1 MIKPRKLLPGD
12 RVATVSPSSGSAGE
26 PAFRWRY
33 EIGVRRLKE
42 LFGFDVVAMPNSLKG
57 IEYNSKHPEGRAE
70 DLMAAFSDKSIK
82 AIICNIGGDDSIR
95 LMPFLDQEVICNNP
109 KVLTGFSDTT
119 SVHMIC
125 YGSGLSTFYGP
136 ALLTDFA
143 ENCGVFGYMADYFR
157 RATFETG
164 AIGQVSSPGYWTSEF
179 LDWND
184 KELNRSPRRTK
195 RTGGFGL
202 LCGAGVAEGKLLG
215 GCLSVLDRIA
225 DTPAFPA
232 PEHWKGAI
240 VFLETPETTPPPE
253 LFEAQMRTMLQ
264 KEVLQEAAG
273 LIFAR
278 PYGNTYNDEYKAIL
292 RKLICDELGLKHMPV
307 LTGLPFG
314 HTSPIIT
321 LPIGA
326 NARIDA
332 NSRAFSI
339 LESGVI

>member
-1 MIKPRKLLPGD
+1 MIKPSRLTPGD
-12 RVATVSPSSGSAGE
+12 KVATVSPSSGSAGE

-70 DLMAAFSDKSIK
+70 DLLDAFSDKSIK

-95 LMPFLDQEVICNNP
+95 LLPFLDQEVIHTNP

-125 YGSGLSTFYGP
+125 YGSGLSNFYGP

-164 AIGQVSSPGYWTSEF
+164 PIGPVSAPGYWTSEF

-184 KELNRSPRRTK
+184 RQLNKSPRRTM
-195 RTGGFGL
+195 RSGGFGH
-202 LCGAGVAEGKLLG
+202 LCGEGVVRESFLA
-215 GCLSVLDRIA
+215 A
-225 DTPAFPA
+225 AF
-232 PEHWKGAI
+232 
-240 VFLETPETTPPPE
+240 
-253 LFEAQMRTMLQ
+253 R
-264 KEVLQEAAG
+264 
-273 LIFAR
+273 
-278 PYGNTYNDEYKAIL
+278 
-292 RKLICDELGLKHMPV
+292 C
-307 LTGLPFG
+307 LTG
-314 HTSPIIT
+314 
-321 LPIGA
+321 
-326 NARIDA
+326 
-332 NSRAFSI
+332 
-339 LESGVI
+339 